1 MSAVESSKTLD
12 IFLNNAYKHE
22 HFQNFIIES
31 FGKNID
37 IKTKQRTPYDKHN
50 SIITSY
56 SQMCENITLDSQSL
70 SIYAFKTTSINA
82 KITLHKEIAEI
93 IKNQPEINAMLAVFY
108 DESKEFRLSLV
119 TQGFDYEKNK
129 TTFSN
134 LRRQSFTLGE
144 NTKTKTAKLQLQ
156 GFLDKEKTLKN
167 LQEAFSTEPISKEF
181 YRDYERLYKDLSQKL
196 CQNQATFNVLDNYEG
211 LNGEKAVNA
220 FVKKLLGRIVF
231 LYFLQKKG
239 WLGVAQNASYGEGD
253 KNFLFSLFSKATQNN
268 EFFYTKYLCPLF
280 FETLNTQRENDYSPH
295 FDCKIPFLNGGLFE
309 EYKDKQG
316 KGIERDFILAQSL
329 ENTDFKAIFD
339 VFENY
344 NFTIEES
351 TPDNQEIG
359 IDPEMLGKVFE
370 NLIDYNKSSGAFYT
384 PREIV
389 HFMCKNVLTRTL
401 QERILHDES
410 HLTQD
415 TESPHA
421 HKDSLYNFI
430 FYKQSD
436 DFIAQNAKQLT
447 QAITS
452 LKILDPAI
460 GSGAFP
466 MGMLSEILEALH
478 TLNPSL
484 QKQDL
489 ARYKREIIEQH
500 IYGID
505 IDADAIEIA
514 KLRFWLSIAVDE
526 DTPSPL
532 PNLDFKFM
540 QGNALI
546 ESINGIEIIPSD
558 LNAPQHQK
566 DLWGKTSNANAS
578 LFDKSQT
585 NKLEALFLQYYEPN
599 AQKAQLKAEILAIM
613 KEAFDER
620 IKQIDENIQSI
631 KANPAIKPK
640 ERAKQQE
647 KILQYESFKHDLDA
661 LLKDYEEHNFHTDK
675 LFLYRFFFAPIF
687 AQGGFDIII
696 GNPPYIR
703 QEKIP
708 NKQSLLNAFQN
719 FQLEKF
725 KGKSYNLANSSADIF
740 TYFYVKSLD
749 LLKNEGFLSFITS
762 NKWCRAG
769 YGKNLRE
776 FILDF
781 KLDSHYDF
789 NGVKIFESAQ
799 VDTAI
804 TTLQY
809 MPNKNYALCFLSFTK
824 EDNDISEVIKNK
836 QWLIPQDSLSTDS
849 FIFTS
854 PEITALKA
862 KIEKIGTP
870 LKEWD
875 ISIYRGILT
884 GYNEAFIIDSAKRDE
899 ILRNCVS
906 ENERQ
911 RTSELIK
918 PILRGRD
925 IKRYSYEWAGLWIIN
940 THNGYTTSDSS
951 LTQSLQELQQNAS
964 VITDKV
970 TPSHFASQPTNLTQ
984 DTRIAKDIESSHCET
999 SAGSRGNPQ
1008 ATSKIK
1014 IPPIDIADYPALK
1027 AHLDT
1032 HWDKIAKRADKGT
1045 TPYNLRNC
1053 AYLEEF
1059 EKEKIVW
1066 NPVSGEYFF
1075 THIKE
1080 TMYFNNSLFMMTIEN
1095 TSLQGVSETN
1105 NEAMKSH
1112 QSHEVPPLEASSGVW
1127 GVKGGIRGA
1136 TSQFKPPCPPLKK
1149 MNDKLLYILG
1159 LMNSTL
1165 YKWLITQMTNL
1176 VETGKYA
1183 YGAKDK
1189 IERLPIPKVDSK
1201 TEAKFI
1207 QIVQEIVE
1215 SKKQGRDTKEL
1226 ESTLDAMVCKL
1237 YNLSDDEI
1245 RLVESMG
1252 G

>member
-1 MSAVESSKTLD
+1 MSAVESILD
-12 IFLNNAYKHE
+12 IFLKNPYKHE
-22 HFQNFIIES
+22 HFKNFIIES

-37 IKTKQRTPYDKHN
+37 IKTEQRTPYDKHN

-70 SIYAFKTTSINA
+70 SIYAFETTSINA

-108 DESKEFRLSLV
+108 DKSKEFRLSLV
-119 TQGFDYEKNK
+119 TQGFNYEKNK

-134 LRRQSFTLGE
+134 FRRQSFTLGE
-144 NTKTKTAKLQLQ
+144 NTKTKTAKFQLQ
-156 GFLDKEKTLKN
+156 EFLDKEKTLKN

-181 YRDYERLYKDLSQKL
+181 YRNYERLYKDLSHKL
-196 CQNQATFNVLDNYEG
+196 CQNQATFNVLNNYES

-268 EFFYTKYLCPLF
+268 ESFYTKYLCPLF
-280 FETLNTQRENDYSPH
+280 FKTLNTERKNDYSPH

-316 KGIERDFILAQSL
+316 KGIETNFILTQSL
-329 ENTDFKAIFD
+329 ENTDFEDIFD

-370 NLIDYNKSSGAFYT
+370 KLIDYNKSSGAFYT

-401 QERILHDES
+401 QERILHNES

-436 DFIAQNAKQLT
+436 DFITQNAT
-447 QAITS
+447 TITHTIKS

-489 ARYKREIIEQH
+489 AKLKREIVEKS

-566 DLWGKTSNANAS
+566 DLWGKTSNDAP

-620 IKQIDENIQSI
+620 IKQIDEDIQSI
-631 KANPAIKPK
+631 KANPALKPK
-640 ERAKQQE
+640 IAKQQQE
-647 KILQYESFKHDLDA
+647 ILQYDSFKNDLDT
-661 LLKDYEEHNFHTDK
+661 LLKDYEEHNFHTEK
-675 LFLYRFFFAPIF
+675 LFLYRFFFAPAF
-687 AQGGFDIII
+687 QNGGFDIVI

-708 NKQSLLNAFQN
+708 HKEALLKEFEN
-719 FQLEKF
+719 FTCKD
-725 KGKSYNLANSSADIF
+725 KSYNLANSSADIF
-740 TYFYVKSLD
+740 TYFYAKSLD
-749 LLKNEGFLSFITS
+749 LLKNKGFLSFITS
-762 NKWCRAG
+762 NKWCRQG

-776 FILDF
+776 LILDF

-789 NGVKIFESAQ
+789 NGVKIFETVK

-804 TTLQY
+804 TTLQC
-809 MPNKNYALCFLSFTK
+809 MPNKNDALCFLKFTK
-824 EDNDISEVIKNK
+824 EDNDISEAIKNK
-836 QWLIPQDSLSTDS
+836 QCLMPQDSLSTDS
-849 FIFTS
+849 FTFTS
-854 PEITALKA
+854 PETAALKA
-862 KIEKIGTP
+862 KIESIGTP
-870 LKEWD
+870 LKDWD
-875 ISIYRGILT
+875 ISINYGIKT
-884 GYNEAFIIDSAKRDE
+884 GYNEAFIIDTKKREE
-899 ILRNCVS
+899 ILNACDDSADSLKPFPLS
-906 ENERQ
+906 EYDPNR
-911 RTSELIK
+911 
-918 PILRGRD
+918 
-925 IKRYSYEWAGLWIIN
+925 A
-940 THNGYTTSDSS
+940 
-951 LTQSLQELQQNAS
+951 
-964 VITDKV
+964 
-970 TPSHFASQPTNLTQ
+970 
-984 DTRIAKDIESSHCET
+984 
-999 SAGSRGNPQ
+999 
-1008 ATSKIK
+1008 
-1014 IPPIDIADYPALK
+1014 ID
-1027 AHLDT
+1027 
-1032 HWDKIAKRADKGT
+1032 
-1045 TPYNLRNC
+1045 
-1053 AYLEEF
+1053 
-1059 EKEKIVW
+1059 
-1066 NPVSGEYFF
+1066 
-1075 THIKE
+1075 
-1080 TMYFNNSLFMMTIEN
+1080 
-1095 TSLQGVSETN
+1095 
-1105 NEAMKSH
+1105 
-1112 QSHEVPPLEASSGVW
+1112 
-1127 GVKGGIRGA
+1127 
-1136 TSQFKPPCPPLKK
+1136 
-1149 MNDKLLYILG
+1149 
-1159 LMNSTL
+1159 
-1165 YKWLITQMTNL
+1165 
-1176 VETGKYA
+1176 
-1183 YGAKDK
+1183 
-1189 IERLPIPKVDSK
+1189 
-1201 TEAKFI
+1201 
-1207 QIVQEIVE
+1207 
-1215 SKKQGRDTKEL
+1215 
-1226 ESTLDAMVCKL
+1226 
-1237 YNLSDDEI
+1237 
-1245 RLVESMG
+1245 
-1252 G
+1252 

>member
-1 MSAVESSKTLD
+1 MSVVESSKTLD

-31 FGKNID
+31 FGKDIN
-37 IKTKQRTPYDKHN
+37 IKTEQRTPYDKHN

-239 WLGVAQNASYGEGD
+239 WLGVAQNASYGEGN
-253 KNFLFSLFSKATQNN
+253 KNFLFSLFIKATQNN

-280 FETLNTQRENDYSPH
+280 FETLNSKRKDPQFGEDYSPH

-316 KGIERDFILAQSL
+316 KGIETNFILAQSL

-401 QERILHDES
+401 QERILHDDNSLEAQNK
-410 HLTQD
+410 TQSQLR
-415 TESPHA
+415 EA

-484 QKQDL
+484 SRQDIAKL
-489 ARYKREIIEQH
+489 KREIIEQQ

-585 NKLEALFLQYYEPN
+585 HKLEALFLQYYEPN

-647 KILQYESFKHDLDA
+647 KILQYESFKHDLDT

-687 AQGGFDIII
+687 AQGGFDIVI

-925 IKRYSYEWAGLWIIN
+925 IKRYSYEWAGLWIIFISWHFPN
-940 THNGYTTSDSS
+940 TQNPKSMEENEADLAEQYPS
-951 LTQSLQELQQNAS
+951 LYNHLLYHKEKLSKRNKDETGIRYEWYCLQRYGANYYQ
-964 VITDKV
+964 
-970 TPSHFASQPTNLTQ
+970 
-984 DTRIAKDIESSHCET
+984 
-999 SAGSRGNPQ
+999 
-1008 ATSKIK
+1008 
-1014 IPPIDIADYPALK
+1014 
-1027 AHLDT
+1027 
-1032 HWDKIAKRADKGT
+1032 
-1045 TPYNLRNC
+1045 
-1053 AYLEEF
+1053 EF

-1080 TMYFNNSLFMMTIEN
+1080 TMYFNNSLFMMTIGN

-1189 IERLPIPKVDSK
+1189 IEQLPIPQITESNKPLCDEIIKCVDKILEIKAKDSALDTSK
-1201 TEAKFI
+1201 L
-1207 QIVQEIVE
+1207 E
-1215 SKKQGRDTKEL
+1215 SK
-1226 ESTLDAMVCKL
+1226 LDSLVYKL
-1237 YNLSDDEI
+1237 YNLTNDEI
-1245 RLVESMG
+1245 RLIL
-1252 G
+1252 

>member
-1 MSAVESSKTLD
+1 MSVVESSKTLD

-31 FGKNID
+31 FGENID
-37 IKTKQRTPYDKHN
+37 IKTEQRTPYDKHN

-93 IKNQPEINAMLAVFY
+93 IKNQPETNAMLAVFY

-196 CQNQATFNVLDNYEG
+196 CQNQATFNALDNYEG

-239 WLGVAQNASYGEGD
+239 WLGVAHNDSYGTGD
-253 KNFLFSLFSKATQNN
+253 KNFLFSLFIKATQNN
-268 EFFYTKYLCPLF
+268 ESFYTKYLCPLF
-280 FETLNTQRENDYSPH
+280 FETLNSKRKDPQFGEDYSPH

-316 KGIERDFILAQSL
+316 KGIERDFVLTQSL

-489 ARYKREIIEQH
+489 ARYKREIIEQQ

-566 DLWGKTSNANAS
+566 NLLGRDENAS

-640 ERAKQQE
+640 ERVKQQE
-647 KILQYESFKHDLDA
+647 KILQYESFKHDLDT
-661 LLKDYEEHNFHTDK
+661 LFKDYKEHNFHTDK

-687 AQGGFDIII
+687 AQGGFDIVI
-696 GNPPYIR
+696 GNPPYIK
-703 QEKIP
+703 EAD
-708 NKQSLLNAFQN
+708 NKKLFDGTRHLRTYQGKMDIWYHFVGLGFDIVKNKGIVTFIATNNWTTNTGAKNLRNVILRESQILNLIDFGSYMCFDSASIQTMIMEFQ
-719 FQLEKF
+719 KVDSIH
-725 KGKSYNLANSSADIF
+725 KSYQINYAKIDSKNPTDKHRDTILAREEFEDNILLKPSITPSQMLDKPLTFTDSKQEEVLNKILKNGTFYLRDDEAQIGIGLTDKVKKKMGLTNYEVGTGIFQISTKELKSLHLTKSELKLIKPLYTSNELFRFYGNPNNDEWVIYTDSSFKNPNSMDKYPNLKKHLDNFRDVITSDNKPYGLHRAKQEYFFNKTPSIVSLRKCPDKPIF
-740 TYFYVKSLD
+740 TYVDFDCYVTSTFFIIQTSRID
-749 LLKNEGFLSFITS
+749 LKF
-762 NKWCRAG
+762 
-769 YGKNLRE
+769 
-776 FILDF
+776 
-781 KLDSHYDF
+781 
-789 NGVKIFESAQ
+789 
-799 VDTAI
+799 
-804 TTLQY
+804 
-809 MPNKNYALCFLSFTK
+809 
-824 EDNDISEVIKNK
+824 
-836 QWLIPQDSLSTDS
+836 
-849 FIFTS
+849 
-854 PEITALKA
+854 
-862 KIEKIGTP
+862 
-870 LKEWD
+870 
-875 ISIYRGILT
+875 LT
-884 GYNEAFIIDSAKRDE
+884 GLLNSKLIEFWLKHKGKMQGNNYQID
-899 ILRNCVS
+899 
-906 ENERQ
+906 
-911 RTSELIK
+911 
-918 PILRGRD
+918 
-925 IKRYSYEWAGLWIIN
+925 
-940 THNGYTTSDSS
+940 
-951 LTQSLQELQQNAS
+951 
-964 VITDKV
+964 
-970 TPSHFASQPTNLTQ
+970 
-984 DTRIAKDIESSHCET
+984 
-999 SAGSRGNPQ
+999 
-1008 ATSKIK
+1008 
-1014 IPPIDIADYPALK
+1014 
-1027 AHLDT
+1027 
-1032 HWDKIAKRADKGT
+1032 
-1045 TPYNLRNC
+1045 
-1053 AYLEEF
+1053 
-1059 EKEKIVW
+1059 KE
-1066 NPVSGEYFF
+1066 P
-1075 THIKE
+1075 
-1080 TMYFNNSLFMMTIEN
+1080 
-1095 TSLQGVSETN
+1095 
-1105 NEAMKSH
+1105 
-1112 QSHEVPPLEASSGVW
+1112 
-1127 GVKGGIRGA
+1127 
-1136 TSQFKPPCPPLKK
+1136 
-1149 MNDKLLYILG
+1149 
-1159 LMNSTL
+1159 LMN
-1165 YKWLITQMTNL
+1165 I
-1176 VETGKYA
+1176 
-1183 YGAKDK
+1183 
-1189 IERLPIPKVDSK
+1189 PIPKITKYNKPLCDKIITLVEEILTIKAKDSHCNTSHLESHIDK
-1201 TEAKFI
+1201 LVYKLYDLNNKEI
-1207 QIVQEIVE
+1207 QIIE
-1215 SKKQGRDTKEL
+1215 
-1226 ESTLDAMVCKL
+1226 
-1237 YNLSDDEI
+1237 
-1245 RLVESMG
+1245 G
-1252 G
+1252 GARCDS

>member
-1 MSAVESSKTLD
+1 MSALD
-12 IFLNNAYKHE
+12 TFLTQPYDYE
-22 HFQNFIIES
+22 HFKDFIIES
-31 FGKNID
+31 FGSKAQN
-37 IKTKQRTPYDKHN
+37 IKTEQPHLYKAGNIIKSYAKLCEPILLESDELGIFAFETQ
-50 SIITSY
+50 SI
-56 SQMCENITLDSQSL
+56 D
-70 SIYAFKTTSINA
+70 A
-82 KITLHKEIAEI
+82 KVTLHKELSSI
-93 IKNQPEINAMLAVFY
+93 IKNNALDMSAILAVFY
-108 DESKEFRLSLV
+108 DKNDKENFRLSLV
-119 TQGFDYEKNK
+119 TQGYDYNLNK
-129 TTFSN
+129 PAFSN
-134 LRRQSFTLGE
+134 PRRFSFTLGE
-144 NTKTKTAKLQLQ
+144 NAKIKTAKEQLQ
-156 GFLDKEKTLKN
+156 KFINTKDKSLNT
-167 LQEAFSTEPISKEF
+167 LQEAFSVEPVTKEF
-181 YRDYERLYKDLSQKL
+181 YAKYKGLYENLSQKL
-196 CQNQATFNVLDNYEG
+196 SANHVVLNVLNGYEG
-211 LNGEKAVNA
+211 LSETKAINA
-220 FVKKLLGRIVF
+220 FVKKLLRRIVF

-253 KNFLFSLFSKATQNN
+253 KSFLFSLFSKATQNN
-268 EFFYTKYLCPLF
+268 ESFYTKYLCPLF
-280 FETLNTQRENDYSPH
+280 FETLNSKRKNDYSPH

-316 KGIERDFILAQSL
+316 KGIETNFILAQSL

-436 DFIAQNAKQLT
+436 DFIVQNAKQLT

-489 ARYKREIIEQH
+489 ARYKREIIEQQ

-566 DLWGKTSNANAS
+566 NLLGKDENAS

-585 NKLEALFLQYYEPN
+585 HKLEALFLQYYEPN

-647 KILQYESFKHDLDA
+647 KILQYESFKHDLDT

-687 AQGGFDIII
+687 AQGGFDIVI

-925 IKRYSYEWAGLWIIN
+925 IKRYSYEWAGLWIIFISWHFPN
-940 THNGYTTSDSS
+940 TQNPKSIEENEADLAEQYPS
-951 LTQSLQELQQNAS
+951 LYNHLLYHKEKLSKRNKDETGIRYEWYCLQRYGANYYQ
-964 VITDKV
+964 
-970 TPSHFASQPTNLTQ
+970 
-984 DTRIAKDIESSHCET
+984 
-999 SAGSRGNPQ
+999 
-1008 ATSKIK
+1008 
-1014 IPPIDIADYPALK
+1014 
-1027 AHLDT
+1027 
-1032 HWDKIAKRADKGT
+1032 
-1045 TPYNLRNC
+1045 
-1053 AYLEEF
+1053 EF

-1080 TMYFNNSLFMMTIEN
+1080 TMYFNNSLFMMTIGN

-1189 IERLPIPKVDSK
+1189 IEQLPIPQITESNKPLCDEIIKCVDKILEIKAKDSALDTSK
-1201 TEAKFI
+1201 L
-1207 QIVQEIVE
+1207 E
-1215 SKKQGRDTKEL
+1215 SK
-1226 ESTLDAMVCKL
+1226 LDSLVYKL
-1237 YNLSDDEI
+1237 YNLTNDEI
-1245 RLVESMG
+1245 RLIL
-1252 G
+1252 

>member
-1 MSAVESSKTLD
+1 MSVVESSKTLD

-31 FGKNID
+31 FGKDIN
-37 IKTKQRTPYDKHN
+37 IKTEQRTPYDKHN

-134 LRRQSFTLGE
+134 LRQQSFTLGE

-239 WLGVAQNASYGEGD
+239 WLGVAQNASYGTGD
-253 KNFLFSLFSKATQNN
+253 KNFLFSIFSKATQNN
-268 EFFYTKYLCPLF
+268 ESFYTKYLCPLF
-280 FETLNTQRENDYSPH
+280 FETLNTERKNDYSPH

-316 KGIERDFILAQSL
+316 KGIETNFILAQSL

-489 ARYKREIIEQH
+489 ARYKREIIEQQ

-566 DLWGKTSNANAS
+566 NLLGRDENAS

-647 KILQYESFKHDLDA
+647 KILQYESFKHDLDT
-661 LLKDYEEHNFHTDK
+661 LFKDYKEHNFHTEK

-687 AQGGFDIII
+687 AQGGFDIVI

-740 TYFYVKSLD
+740 TYFYAKSLD

-776 FILDF
+776 FILNF

-804 TTLQY
+804 TTLQC
-809 MPNKNYALCFLSFTK
+809 MPNKDSALCFLSFTK

-836 QWLIPQDSLSTDS
+836 QWLIPQDSLNTDS

-854 PEITALKA
+854 PEIAALKA

-870 LKEWD
+870 LKDWD

-940 THNGYTTSDSS
+940 THNGYTIDDLSLGGFCESLDLPHCEAQKSASHSS
-951 LTQSLQELQQNAS
+951 N
-964 VITDKV
+964 
-970 TPSHFASQPTNLTQ
+970 PTQ
-984 DTRIAKDIESSHCET
+984 DTRIANASAKDSKIQTKES
-999 SAGSRGNPQ
+999 Q
-1008 ATSKIK
+1008 KIK
-1014 IPPIDIADYPALK
+1014 IPPIDIDEYPTLK
-1027 AHLDT
+1027 AYF
-1032 HWDKIAKRADKGT
+1032 DKVASEGKQGKGKGFYNRDDKGI

-1053 AYLEEF
+1053 AYLPEF
-1059 EKEKIVW
+1059 AKPKIVYSEIVREPQFYLD
-1066 NPVSGEYFF
+1066 NGEFKFGYFYA
-1075 THIKE
+1075 E
-1080 TMYFNNSLFMMTIEN
+1080 
-1095 TSLQGVSETN
+1095 
-1105 NEAMKSH
+1105 
-1112 QSHEVPPLEASSGVW
+1112 
-1127 GVKGGIRGA
+1127 A
-1136 TSQFKPPCPPLKK
+1136 TSFILSGNKNFKSSLEY
-1149 MNDKLLYILG
+1149 LLG
-1159 LMNSTL
+1159 LLHSKLCTFAFKEFYAGGGL
-1165 YKWLITQMTNL
+1165 GESGYRYKKAFLEN
-1176 VETGKYA
+1176 
-1183 YGAKDK
+1183 
-1189 IERLPIPKVDSK
+1189 LPIPKITQSQEAEFSK
-1201 TEAKFI
+1201 IVNAII
-1207 QIVQEIVE
+1207 QCKKSLENFNNEVYPHYNTIKTHEVQT
-1215 SKKQGRDTKEL
+1215 SK
-1226 ESTLDAMVCKL
+1226 A
-1237 YNLSDDEI
+1237 LSGWGIDKGE
-1245 RLVESMG
+1245 G
-1252 G
+1252 

>member
-1 MSAVESSKTLD
+1 MSVVESSKTLD

-31 FGKNID
+31 FGKDIN
-37 IKTKQRTPYDKHN
+37 IKTEQRTPYDKHN

-268 EFFYTKYLCPLF
+268 ESFYTKYLCPLF

-316 KGIERDFILAQSL
+316 KGIETNFILAQSL

-401 QERILHDES
+401 QERILHDDNSLEAQNK
-410 HLTQD
+410 TQSQLR
-415 TESPHA
+415 EA

-484 QKQDL
+484 SRQDIAKL
-489 ARYKREIIEQH
+489 KREIIEQQ

-585 NKLEALFLQYYEPN
+585 HKLEALFLQYYEPN

-647 KILQYESFKHDLDA
+647 KILQYESFKHDLDT

-687 AQGGFDIII
+687 AQGGFDIVI

-925 IKRYSYEWAGLWIIN
+925 IKRYSYEWAGLWIIFISWHFPN
-940 THNGYTTSDSS
+940 TQNPKSMEENEADLAEQYPS
-951 LTQSLQELQQNAS
+951 LYNHLLYHKEKLSKRNKDETGIRYEWYCLQRYGANYYQ
-964 VITDKV
+964 
-970 TPSHFASQPTNLTQ
+970 
-984 DTRIAKDIESSHCET
+984 
-999 SAGSRGNPQ
+999 
-1008 ATSKIK
+1008 
-1014 IPPIDIADYPALK
+1014 
-1027 AHLDT
+1027 
-1032 HWDKIAKRADKGT
+1032 
-1045 TPYNLRNC
+1045 
-1053 AYLEEF
+1053 EF

-1080 TMYFNNSLFMMTIEN
+1080 TMYFNNSLFMMTIGN

-1189 IERLPIPKVDSK
+1189 IEQLPIPQITESNKPLCDEIIKCVDKILEIKAKDSALDTSK
-1201 TEAKFI
+1201 L
-1207 QIVQEIVE
+1207 E
-1215 SKKQGRDTKEL
+1215 SK
-1226 ESTLDAMVCKL
+1226 LDSLVYKL
-1237 YNLSDDEI
+1237 YNLTNDEI
-1245 RLVESMG
+1245 RLIL
-1252 G
+1252 

>member
-1 MSAVESSKTLD
+1 MSVVESSKTLD

-31 FGKNID
+31 FGKDID
-37 IKTKQRTPYDKHN
+37 IKTEQRTPYDKHN
-50 SIITSY
+50 SIITAY

-93 IKNQPEINAMLAVFY
+93 IKNQPEINVMLAVFY

-196 CQNQATFNVLDNYEG
+196 CQNQATFNALDNYEG

-268 EFFYTKYLCPLF
+268 ESFYTKYLCPLF
-280 FETLNTQRENDYSPH
+280 FETLNSKRKDPQFGEDYSPH

-489 ARYKREIIEQH
+489 ARYKREIIEQQ

-566 DLWGKTSNANAS
+566 NLLGRDENAS

-640 ERAKQQE
+640 ERVKQQE
-647 KILQYESFKHDLDA
+647 KILQYESFKHDLDT

-675 LFLYRFFFAPIF
+675 LFLYHFFFAPVF
-687 AQGGFDIII
+687 QNGGFDIVI
-696 GNPPYIR
+696 GNPPYIK
-703 QEKIP
+703 EAD
-708 NKQSLLNAFQN
+708 NKKLFDGTRHLRTYQGKMDIWYHFVGLGFDIVKN
-719 FQLEKF
+719 
-725 KGKSYNLANSSADIF
+725 KGIV
-740 TYFYVKSLD
+740 T
-749 LLKNEGFLSFITS
+749 FIAT
-762 NKWCRAG
+762 NNWTTNTGA
-769 YGKNLRE
+769 KNLRNVILRESQILNLIDFGSYMCFDSASIQTMIME
-776 FILDF
+776 FQKVDSIPKSYQINYAKIDSKNPTDKHRDTILAREEFEDNILLKPSITPSQMLDKPLTFVDSKQEEVLNKILENGTFYLQYDEVWQGLVHPQPYLDKKMINLLEKESKFNYKVGNGVFNLNKEEIELLSLNTAEKRILKPYYETNNLLKYYGIKETNIYVIYTDSKFNKVNSMDKYPNLKKHLDNLQSVITSCNKPYGLHRSRKQAIFEGEKILSRVKCVDF
-781 KLDSHYDF
+781 PVFTYVNFPCYVGLNFNIIKTERINLKYLVGILNSKPIAFWLKHKGKMQGNNYQINQEPLMNIPIPKITKYNKPLCDKIITLVEEILAIKAKDSHY
-789 NGVKIFESAQ
+789 
-799 VDTAI
+799 
-804 TTLQY
+804 
-809 MPNKNYALCFLSFTK
+809 
-824 EDNDISEVIKNK
+824 
-836 QWLIPQDSLSTDS
+836 
-849 FIFTS
+849 
-854 PEITALKA
+854 
-862 KIEKIGTP
+862 
-870 LKEWD
+870 
-875 ISIYRGILT
+875 
-884 GYNEAFIIDSAKRDE
+884 
-899 ILRNCVS
+899 
-906 ENERQ
+906 
-911 RTSELIK
+911 
-918 PILRGRD
+918 
-925 IKRYSYEWAGLWIIN
+925 
-940 THNGYTTSDSS
+940 
-951 LTQSLQELQQNAS
+951 
-964 VITDKV
+964 
-970 TPSHFASQPTNLTQ
+970 
-984 DTRIAKDIESSHCET
+984 
-999 SAGSRGNPQ
+999 
-1008 ATSKIK
+1008 
-1014 IPPIDIADYPALK
+1014 
-1027 AHLDT
+1027 
-1032 HWDKIAKRADKGT
+1032 
-1045 TPYNLRNC
+1045 
-1053 AYLEEF
+1053 
-1059 EKEKIVW
+1059 
-1066 NPVSGEYFF
+1066 
-1075 THIKE
+1075 
-1080 TMYFNNSLFMMTIEN
+1080 N
-1095 TSLQGVSETN
+1095 TSHLE
-1105 NEAMKSH
+1105 SH
-1112 QSHEVPPLEASSGVW
+1112 
-1127 GVKGGIRGA
+1127 I
-1136 TSQFKPPCPPLKK
+1136 
-1149 MNDKLLYILG
+1149 DKLVY
-1159 LMNSTL
+1159 
-1165 YKWLITQMTNL
+1165 
-1176 VETGKYA
+1176 E
-1183 YGAKDK
+1183 
-1189 IERLPIPKVDSK
+1189 
-1201 TEAKFI
+1201 
-1207 QIVQEIVE
+1207 
-1215 SKKQGRDTKEL
+1215 
-1226 ESTLDAMVCKL
+1226 L
-1237 YNLSDDEI
+1237 YNLSEA
-1245 RLVESMG
+1245 LVEKIEMI
-1252 G
+1252 

>member
-1 MSAVESSKTLD
+1 MSVVESSKTLD

-31 FGKNID
+31 FGKDIN
-37 IKTKQRTPYDKHN
+37 IKTEQRTPYDKHN

-196 CQNQATFNVLDNYEG
+196 CQTQATFNVLDNYEG

-253 KNFLFSLFSKATQNN
+253 KNFLFSLFIKATQNN

-280 FETLNTQRENDYSPH
+280 FETLNSKRKDPQFGEDYSPH

-316 KGIERDFILAQSL
+316 KGIETNFILAQSL

-401 QERILHDES
+401 QERILHDDNSLEAQNK
-410 HLTQD
+410 TQSQLR
-415 TESPHA
+415 EA

-484 QKQDL
+484 SRQDIAKL
-489 ARYKREIIEQH
+489 KREIIEQQ

-585 NKLEALFLQYYEPN
+585 HKLEALFLQYYEPN

-647 KILQYESFKHDLDA
+647 KILQYESFKHDLDT

-687 AQGGFDIII
+687 AQGGFDIVI

-925 IKRYSYEWAGLWIIN
+925 IKRYSYEWAGLWIIFISWHFPN
-940 THNGYTTSDSS
+940 TQNPKSMEENEADLAEQYPS
-951 LTQSLQELQQNAS
+951 LYNHLLYHKEKLSKRNKDETGIRYEWYCLQRYGANYYQ
-964 VITDKV
+964 
-970 TPSHFASQPTNLTQ
+970 
-984 DTRIAKDIESSHCET
+984 
-999 SAGSRGNPQ
+999 
-1008 ATSKIK
+1008 
-1014 IPPIDIADYPALK
+1014 
-1027 AHLDT
+1027 
-1032 HWDKIAKRADKGT
+1032 
-1045 TPYNLRNC
+1045 
-1053 AYLEEF
+1053 EF

-1080 TMYFNNSLFMMTIEN
+1080 TMYFNNSLFMMTIGN

-1189 IERLPIPKVDSK
+1189 IEQLPIPQITESNKPLCDEIIKCVDKILEIKAKDSALDTSK
-1201 TEAKFI
+1201 L
-1207 QIVQEIVE
+1207 E
-1215 SKKQGRDTKEL
+1215 SK
-1226 ESTLDAMVCKL
+1226 LDSLVYKL
-1237 YNLSDDEI
+1237 YNLTNDEI
-1245 RLVESMG
+1245 RLIL
-1252 G
+1252 

>member
-50 SIITSY
+50 SIITAY

-129 TTFSN
+129 MTFSN

-196 CQNQATFNVLDNYEG
+196 CQNQATFNALDNYEG

-268 EFFYTKYLCPLF
+268 ESFYTKYLCPLF

-316 KGIERDFILAQSL
+316 KGIERDFVLTQSL
-329 ENTDFKAIFD
+329 ENTDFEAIFD

-489 ARYKREIIEQH
+489 ARYKREIIEQQ
-500 IYGID
+500 IYGTD

-566 DLWGKTSNANAS
+566 NLLGRDENAS

-585 NKLEALFLQYYEPN
+585 HKLEALFLQYYEPN

-640 ERAKQQE
+640 ERVKQQE

-696 GNPPYIR
+696 GNPPYIDYR
-703 QEKIP
+703 SIDENTKISLQKNSFVYTNSKRGSIFVYFIEKAAKLIHKQGYCIFINPINYICQDSGAGIREFIDNNLCLISMIDVSSFKVFNSASTYTCINCFTHKSQELKEI
-708 NKQSLLNAFQN
+708 NFGRANCEEELNNIA
-719 FQLEKF
+719 LEKF
-725 KGKSYNLANSSADIF
+725 PQSKIENLSILLDSITTKIFKANYPQLSSFCDIF
-740 TYFYVKSLD
+740 CALSIAGFRNDVKNKKTKDNVPFLESSDIQKYDYKPGKFLHNAVSYYSTEKIKIFEDSEIIFMARMTNFIRCCIAPKAYF
-749 LLKNEGFLSFITS
+749 G
-762 NKWCRAG
+762 
-769 YGKNLRE
+769 GKVN
-776 FILDF
+776 ILHNF
-781 KLDSHYDF
+781 KLDRKF
-789 NGVKIFESAQ
+789 ILGVLNSKLI
-799 VDTAI
+799 
-804 TTLQY
+804 
-809 MPNKNYALCFLSFTK
+809 NYFY
-824 EDNDISEVIKNK
+824 
-836 QWLIPQDSLSTDS
+836 
-849 FIFTS
+849 
-854 PEITALKA
+854 A
-862 KIEKIGTP
+862 KK
-870 LKEWD
+870 
-875 ISIYRGILT
+875 Y
-884 GYNEAFIIDSAKRDE
+884 
-899 ILRNCVS
+899 
-906 ENERQ
+906 
-911 RTSELIK
+911 
-918 PILRGRD
+918 
-925 IKRYSYEWAGLWIIN
+925 
-940 THNGYTTSDSS
+940 
-951 LTQSLQELQQNAS
+951 
-964 VITDKV
+964 
-970 TPSHFASQPTNLTQ
+970 FASHMQGGAFGF
-984 DTRIAKDIESSHCET
+984 DTLSV
-999 SAGSRGNPQ
+999 GS
-1008 ATSKIK
+1008 
-1014 IPPIDIADYPALK
+1014 
-1027 AHLDT
+1027 
-1032 HWDKIAKRADKGT
+1032 
-1045 TPYNLRNC
+1045 
-1053 AYLEEF
+1053 
-1059 EKEKIVW
+1059 
-1066 NPVSGEYFF
+1066 
-1075 THIKE
+1075 
-1080 TMYFNNSLFMMTIEN
+1080 
-1095 TSLQGVSETN
+1095 
-1105 NEAMKSH
+1105 
-1112 QSHEVPPLEASSGVW
+1112 
-1127 GVKGGIRGA
+1127 
-1136 TSQFKPPCPPLKK
+1136 
-1149 MNDKLLYILG
+1149 
-1159 LMNSTL
+1159 
-1165 YKWLITQMTNL
+1165 
-1176 VETGKYA
+1176 
-1183 YGAKDK
+1183 
-1189 IERLPIPKVDSK
+1189 LPIPKITK
-1201 TEAKFI
+1201 AN
-1207 QIVQEIVE
+1207 QRIVNEIVALVDKILE
-1215 SKKQGRDTKEL
+1215 SKAKDSTASTKKL
-1226 ESTLDAMVCKL
+1226 ESQIDFLVYKL
-1237 YNLSDDEI
+1237 YSLTDEEI
-1245 RLVESMG
+1245 KIIEST
-1252 G
+1252 

>member
-1 MSAVESSKTLD
+1 MSVVESSKTLD

-31 FGKNID
+31 FGKDIN
-37 IKTKQRTPYDKHN
+37 IKTEQRTPYDKHN

-196 CQNQATFNVLDNYEG
+196 CQNQATLKILDNYEG

-239 WLGVAQNASYGEGD
+239 WLGVAQNASYGTGD
-253 KNFLFSLFSKATQNN
+253 KNFLFSLFIKATQNN

-280 FETLNTQRENDYSPH
+280 FETLNTERKNDYSPH

-309 EYKDKQG
+309 EYRDKQG
-316 KGIERDFILAQSL
+316 KGIERDFVLTQSL

-489 ARYKREIIEQH
+489 ARYKREIIEQQ

-599 AQKAQLKAEILAIM
+599 AQKAQLKAEILSIM

-631 KANPAIKPK
+631 KANPKSKPK
-640 ERAKQQE
+640 ERTKQQE
-647 KILQYESFKHDLDA
+647 EILQYESFKHDLDA

-675 LFLYRFFFAPIF
+675 LFLYRFFFAPVF
-687 AQGGFDIII
+687 ANGGFDIVI
-696 GNPPYIR
+696 GNPPYIKEADNKKLFDGTR
-703 QEKIP
+703 HLRTYQGKMDIWYHFVGLGFDIVKNKGIVTFIATNNWTTNTGAKSLRNVILTESQILNLIDFGSYMCFNAASIQTMVMEFQKRDSIPESYQINYAKIESKKPTDSHREAILKRESFEDNIYLEPSITPSQMLNKSLTFTDSKQEEVLNKILENGTFYLQDDEAQIGIGLTDKVKKKMGLTNYEVGAGIFQISTKELKSLHLTKSELKLIKPLYTSNELFRFYGNP
-708 NKQSLLNAFQN
+708 NND
-719 FQLEKF
+719 EWVI
-725 KGKSYNLANSSADIF
+725 YTNSSFKNPNSMDKYPNLKKHLDNFRDVITSDNKPYGLHRAKQEYFFNKTPSIVSLRKCPDKPIF
-740 TYFYVKSLD
+740 TYVDFDCYVTSTFFIIQTSRID
-749 LLKNEGFLSFITS
+749 LKFLTGLLNSKLIEFWLKH
-762 NKWCRAG
+762 K
-769 YGKNLRE
+769 GKMQGNNYQIDKEPLMNIPIPKINAKNQTIVNQIIALVDE
-776 FILDF
+776 ILDIKNKDSNANILHLESEIDRLVYTLY
-781 KLDSHYDF
+781 KLDS
-789 NGVKIFESAQ
+789 
-799 VDTAI
+799 
-804 TTLQY
+804 
-809 MPNKNYALCFLSFTK
+809 K
-824 EDNDISEVIKNK
+824 E
-836 QWLIPQDSLSTDS
+836 
-849 FIFTS
+849 
-854 PEITALKA
+854 
-862 KIEKIGTP
+862 IG
-870 LKEWD
+870 
-875 ISIYRGILT
+875 
-884 GYNEAFIIDSAKRDE
+884 
-899 ILRNCVS
+899 
-906 ENERQ
+906 
-911 RTSELIK
+911 
-918 PILRGRD
+918 
-925 IKRYSYEWAGLWIIN
+925 
-940 THNGYTTSDSS
+940 
-951 LTQSLQELQQNAS
+951 
-964 VITDKV
+964 
-970 TPSHFASQPTNLTQ
+970 
-984 DTRIAKDIESSHCET
+984 
-999 SAGSRGNPQ
+999 
-1008 ATSKIK
+1008 
-1014 IPPIDIADYPALK
+1014 
-1027 AHLDT
+1027 
-1032 HWDKIAKRADKGT
+1032 
-1045 TPYNLRNC
+1045 
-1053 AYLEEF
+1053 
-1059 EKEKIVW
+1059 
-1066 NPVSGEYFF
+1066 
-1075 THIKE
+1075 
-1080 TMYFNNSLFMMTIEN
+1080 
-1095 TSLQGVSETN
+1095 
-1105 NEAMKSH
+1105 
-1112 QSHEVPPLEASSGVW
+1112 
-1127 GVKGGIRGA
+1127 
-1136 TSQFKPPCPPLKK
+1136 
-1149 MNDKLLYILG
+1149 
-1159 LMNSTL
+1159 
-1165 YKWLITQMTNL
+1165 
-1176 VETGKYA
+1176 
-1183 YGAKDK
+1183 
-1189 IERLPIPKVDSK
+1189 
-1201 TEAKFI
+1201 
-1207 QIVQEIVE
+1207 IVQ
-1215 SKKQGRDTKEL
+1215 K
-1226 ESTLDAMVCKL
+1226 C
-1237 YNLSDDEI
+1237 
-1245 RLVESMG
+1245 
-1252 G
+1252 

>member
-50 SIITSY
+50 SIITAY

-129 TTFSN
+129 MTFSN

-196 CQNQATFNVLDNYEG
+196 CQNQATFNALDNYEG

-268 EFFYTKYLCPLF
+268 ESFYTKYLCPLF

-316 KGIERDFILAQSL
+316 KGIERDFVLTQSL
-329 ENTDFKAIFD
+329 ENTDFEAIFD

-401 QERILHDES
+401 QERILHDDS

-489 ARYKREIIEQH
+489 ARYKREIIEQQ
-500 IYGID
+500 IYGTD

-566 DLWGKTSNANAS
+566 NLLGRDENAS

-585 NKLEALFLQYYEPN
+585 HKLEALFLQYYEPN

-640 ERAKQQE
+640 ERVKQQE

-696 GNPPYIR
+696 GNPPYIDYR
-703 QEKIP
+703 SIDENTKISLQKNSFVYTNSKRGSIFVYFIEKAAKLIHKQGYCIFINPINYICQDSGAGIREFIDNNLCLISMIDVSSFKVFNSASTYTCINCFTHKSQELKEI
-708 NKQSLLNAFQN
+708 NFGRANCEEELNNIA
-719 FQLEKF
+719 LEKF
-725 KGKSYNLANSSADIF
+725 PQSKIENLSILLDSITTKIFKANYPQLSSFCDIF
-740 TYFYVKSLD
+740 CALSIAGFRNDVKNKKTKDNVPFLESSDIQKYDYKQGKFLHNAVSYYSTEKIKIFEDSEIIFMARMTNFIRCCIAPKAYF
-749 LLKNEGFLSFITS
+749 G
-762 NKWCRAG
+762 
-769 YGKNLRE
+769 GKVN
-776 FILDF
+776 ILHNF
-781 KLDSHYDF
+781 KLDRKF
-789 NGVKIFESAQ
+789 ILGVLNSKLI
-799 VDTAI
+799 
-804 TTLQY
+804 
-809 MPNKNYALCFLSFTK
+809 NYFY
-824 EDNDISEVIKNK
+824 
-836 QWLIPQDSLSTDS
+836 
-849 FIFTS
+849 
-854 PEITALKA
+854 A
-862 KIEKIGTP
+862 KK
-870 LKEWD
+870 
-875 ISIYRGILT
+875 Y
-884 GYNEAFIIDSAKRDE
+884 
-899 ILRNCVS
+899 
-906 ENERQ
+906 
-911 RTSELIK
+911 
-918 PILRGRD
+918 
-925 IKRYSYEWAGLWIIN
+925 
-940 THNGYTTSDSS
+940 
-951 LTQSLQELQQNAS
+951 
-964 VITDKV
+964 
-970 TPSHFASQPTNLTQ
+970 FASHMQGGAFGF
-984 DTRIAKDIESSHCET
+984 DTLSV
-999 SAGSRGNPQ
+999 GS
-1008 ATSKIK
+1008 
-1014 IPPIDIADYPALK
+1014 
-1027 AHLDT
+1027 
-1032 HWDKIAKRADKGT
+1032 
-1045 TPYNLRNC
+1045 
-1053 AYLEEF
+1053 
-1059 EKEKIVW
+1059 
-1066 NPVSGEYFF
+1066 
-1075 THIKE
+1075 
-1080 TMYFNNSLFMMTIEN
+1080 
-1095 TSLQGVSETN
+1095 
-1105 NEAMKSH
+1105 
-1112 QSHEVPPLEASSGVW
+1112 
-1127 GVKGGIRGA
+1127 
-1136 TSQFKPPCPPLKK
+1136 
-1149 MNDKLLYILG
+1149 
-1159 LMNSTL
+1159 
-1165 YKWLITQMTNL
+1165 
-1176 VETGKYA
+1176 
-1183 YGAKDK
+1183 
-1189 IERLPIPKVDSK
+1189 LPIPKITK
-1201 TEAKFI
+1201 AN
-1207 QIVQEIVE
+1207 QRIVNEIVALVDKILE
-1215 SKKQGRDTKEL
+1215 SKAKDSTASTKKL
-1226 ESTLDAMVCKL
+1226 ESQIDFLVYKL
-1237 YNLSDDEI
+1237 YSLTDEEI
-1245 RLVESMG
+1245 KIIEST
-1252 G
+1252 

>member
-1 MSAVESSKTLD
+1 
-12 IFLNNAYKHE
+12 
-22 HFQNFIIES
+22 
-31 FGKNID
+31 
-37 IKTKQRTPYDKHN
+37 
-50 SIITSY
+50 
-56 SQMCENITLDSQSL
+56 MCENITLDSQIL
-70 SIYAFKTTSINA
+70 SIYAFETTSINA

-181 YRDYERLYKDLSQKL
+181 YGKYERLYKDLSQKL

-239 WLGVAQNASYGEGD
+239 WLGVAHNDSYGTGD
-253 KNFLFSLFSKATQNN
+253 KNFLFSIFSKATQNN
-268 EFFYTKYLCPLF
+268 ESFYTKYLCPLF
-280 FETLNTQRENDYSPH
+280 FETLNTERKNDYSPH

-309 EYKDKQG
+309 ECKDKQG
-316 KGIERDFILAQSL
+316 KGIETNFILTQSL
-329 ENTDFKAIFD
+329 ENTDFKEIFN

-430 FYKQSD
+430 FYKQSN
-436 DFIAQNAKQLT
+436 DFIAQNAT
-447 QAITS
+447 TITHTITS
-452 LKILDPAI
+452 LNILDPAI

-484 QKQDL
+484 SRQDI
-489 ARYKREIIEQH
+489 ARLKREIIEQQ

-546 ESINGIEIIPSD
+546 ESINGIEIMPSD

-599 AQKAQLKAEILAIM
+599 AQKAQLKAEILSIM

-631 KANPAIKPK
+631 KANPKSKPK

-647 KILQYESFKHDLDA
+647 EILLYESFKHDLDT
-661 LLKDYEEHNFHTDK
+661 LLKDYKEHNFHTDK
-675 LFLYRFFFAPIF
+675 LFLYRFFFAPVF
-687 AQGGFDIII
+687 QNGGFDIVI
-696 GNPPYIR
+696 GNPPYI
-703 QEKIP
+703 
-708 NKQSLLNAFQN
+708 
-719 FQLEKF
+719 
-725 KGKSYNLANSSADIF
+725 SAENMPQIIKDNRHLFDTTHKKTDIYV
-740 TYFYVKSLD
+740 YFYELALKI
-749 LLKNEGFLSFITS
+749 LKNKGIVSYITS
-762 NKWCRAG
+762 NKFLSQE
-769 YGKNLRE
+769 YGLKLRE
-776 FILDF
+776 LLLRNHIHSIVNFYI
-781 KLDSHYDF
+781 
-789 NGVKIFESAQ
+789 NIFESAS
-799 VDTAI
+799 VDTCI
-804 TTLQY
+804 CLVSKQHTQ
-809 MPNKNYALCFLSFTK
+809 
-824 EDNDISEVIKNK
+824 DNVIKVQNIQSFEDYWRFEKRVFEKIKQDIFYSLEHYNFRLTLNESKISLLESIQRKSHRLSDICLVSYGVRPCGNSKYPNLKKKDFIHKIPIGNAKPYIEAKSEYIAPYTIHHHDYLDYQQDKMYNAMFEALFTPPKLMAGCTLADVKHINFVYDDKGRFCNHSMCAIVLWQDLESATHPSPKKHINK
-836 QWLIPQDSLSTDS
+836 DKITLSKQYSLKFLQGILNSNLIRFYVKELLHDGLHFYPEHQKQLPIPQITDS
-849 FIFTS
+849 NRHIADR
-854 PEITALKA
+854 IIALV
-862 KIEKIGTP
+862 
-870 LKEWD
+870 
-875 ISIYRGILT
+875 
-884 GYNEAFIIDSAKRDE
+884 DE
-899 ILRNCVS
+899 ILN
-906 ENERQ
+906 
-911 RTSELIK
+911 LKIK
-918 PILRGRD
+918 D
-925 IKRYSYEWAGLWIIN
+925 
-940 THNGYTTSDSS
+940 
-951 LTQSLQELQQNAS
+951 
-964 VITDKV
+964 
-970 TPSHFASQPTNLTQ
+970 
-984 DTRIAKDIESSHCET
+984 SHC
-999 SAGSRGNPQ
+999 
-1008 ATSKIK
+1008 
-1014 IPPIDIADYPALK
+1014 
-1027 AHLDT
+1027 
-1032 HWDKIAKRADKGT
+1032 
-1045 TPYNLRNC
+1045 
-1053 AYLEEF
+1053 
-1059 EKEKIVW
+1059 
-1066 NPVSGEYFF
+1066 
-1075 THIKE
+1075 
-1080 TMYFNNSLFMMTIEN
+1080 N
-1095 TSLQGVSETN
+1095 TS
-1105 NEAMKSH
+1105 H
-1112 QSHEVPPLEASSGVW
+1112 LEAQ
-1127 GVKGGIRGA
+1127 I
-1136 TSQFKPPCPPLKK
+1136 
-1149 MNDKLLYILG
+1149 D
-1159 LMNSTL
+1159 TL
-1165 YKWLITQMTNL
+1165 VY
-1176 VETGKYA
+1176 
-1183 YGAKDK
+1183 
-1189 IERLPIPKVDSK
+1189 
-1201 TEAKFI
+1201 
-1207 QIVQEIVE
+1207 
-1215 SKKQGRDTKEL
+1215 
-1226 ESTLDAMVCKL
+1226 KL
-1237 YNLSDDEI
+1237 YNLNNEEI
-1245 RLVESMG
+1245 KIING
-1252 G
+1252 GVR

>member
-1 MSAVESSKTLD
+1 MSVVESSKTLD

-31 FGKNID
+31 FGKDIN
-37 IKTKQRTPYDKHN
+37 IKTEQRTPYDKHN

-253 KNFLFSLFSKATQNN
+253 KNFLFSLFIKATQNN

-280 FETLNTQRENDYSPH
+280 FETLNSKRKDPQFGEDYSPH

-316 KGIERDFILAQSL
+316 KGIETNFILAQSL

-401 QERILHDES
+401 QERILHDDNSLEAQNK
-410 HLTQD
+410 TQSQLR
-415 TESPHA
+415 EA

-489 ARYKREIIEQH
+489 ARYKREIIEQQ

-585 NKLEALFLQYYEPN
+585 HKLEALFLQYYEPN

-640 ERAKQQE
+640 ERVKQQE

-696 GNPPYIR
+696 GNPPYIDYR
-703 QEKIP
+703 SIDENTKISLQKNSFVYTNSKRGSIFVYFIEKAAKLIHKQGYCIFINPINYICQDSGAGIREFIDNNLCLISMIDVSSFKVFNSASTYTCINCFTHKSQELKEI
-708 NKQSLLNAFQN
+708 NFGRANCEEELNNIA
-719 FQLEKF
+719 LEKF
-725 KGKSYNLANSSADIF
+725 PQSKIENLSILLDSITTKIFKANYPQLSSFCDIF
-740 TYFYVKSLD
+740 CALSIAGFRNDVKNKKTKDNVPFLESSDIQKYDYKQGKFLHNAVSYYSTEKIKIFEDSEIIFMARMTNFIRCCIAPKAYF
-749 LLKNEGFLSFITS
+749 G
-762 NKWCRAG
+762 
-769 YGKNLRE
+769 GKVN
-776 FILDF
+776 ILHNF
-781 KLDSHYDF
+781 KLDRKF
-789 NGVKIFESAQ
+789 ILGVLNSKLI
-799 VDTAI
+799 
-804 TTLQY
+804 
-809 MPNKNYALCFLSFTK
+809 NYFY
-824 EDNDISEVIKNK
+824 
-836 QWLIPQDSLSTDS
+836 
-849 FIFTS
+849 
-854 PEITALKA
+854 A
-862 KIEKIGTP
+862 KK
-870 LKEWD
+870 
-875 ISIYRGILT
+875 Y
-884 GYNEAFIIDSAKRDE
+884 
-899 ILRNCVS
+899 
-906 ENERQ
+906 
-911 RTSELIK
+911 
-918 PILRGRD
+918 
-925 IKRYSYEWAGLWIIN
+925 
-940 THNGYTTSDSS
+940 
-951 LTQSLQELQQNAS
+951 
-964 VITDKV
+964 
-970 TPSHFASQPTNLTQ
+970 FASHMQGGAFGF
-984 DTRIAKDIESSHCET
+984 DTLSV
-999 SAGSRGNPQ
+999 GS
-1008 ATSKIK
+1008 
-1014 IPPIDIADYPALK
+1014 
-1027 AHLDT
+1027 
-1032 HWDKIAKRADKGT
+1032 
-1045 TPYNLRNC
+1045 
-1053 AYLEEF
+1053 
-1059 EKEKIVW
+1059 
-1066 NPVSGEYFF
+1066 
-1075 THIKE
+1075 
-1080 TMYFNNSLFMMTIEN
+1080 
-1095 TSLQGVSETN
+1095 
-1105 NEAMKSH
+1105 
-1112 QSHEVPPLEASSGVW
+1112 
-1127 GVKGGIRGA
+1127 
-1136 TSQFKPPCPPLKK
+1136 
-1149 MNDKLLYILG
+1149 
-1159 LMNSTL
+1159 
-1165 YKWLITQMTNL
+1165 
-1176 VETGKYA
+1176 
-1183 YGAKDK
+1183 
-1189 IERLPIPKVDSK
+1189 LPIPKITK
-1201 TEAKFI
+1201 AN
-1207 QIVQEIVE
+1207 QRIVNEIVALVDKILE
-1215 SKKQGRDTKEL
+1215 SKAKDSTASTKKL
-1226 ESTLDAMVCKL
+1226 ESQIDFLVYKL
-1237 YNLSDDEI
+1237 YSLTDEEI
-1245 RLVESMG
+1245 KIIEST
-1252 G
+1252 

>member
-50 SIITSY
+50 SIITAY

-129 TTFSN
+129 MTFSN

-196 CQNQATFNVLDNYEG
+196 CQNQATFNALDNYEG

-268 EFFYTKYLCPLF
+268 ESFYTKYLCPLF

-316 KGIERDFILAQSL
+316 KGIERDFVLTQSL
-329 ENTDFKAIFD
+329 ENTDFEAIFD

-489 ARYKREIIEQH
+489 ARYKREIIEQQ
-500 IYGID
+500 IYGTD

-566 DLWGKTSNANAS
+566 NLLGRDENAS

-585 NKLEALFLQYYEPN
+585 HKLEALFLQYYEPN

-640 ERAKQQE
+640 ERVKQQE

-696 GNPPYIR
+696 GNPPYIDYR
-703 QEKIP
+703 SIDENTKISLQKNSFVYTNSKRGSIFVYFIEKAAKLIHKQGYCIFINPINYICQDSGAGIREFIDNNLCLISMIDVSSFKVFNSASTYTCINCFTHKSQELKEI
-708 NKQSLLNAFQN
+708 NFGRANCEEELNNIA
-719 FQLEKF
+719 LEKF
-725 KGKSYNLANSSADIF
+725 PQSKIENLSILLDSITTKIFKANYPQLSSFCDIF
-740 TYFYVKSLD
+740 CALSIAGFRNDVKNKKTKDNVPFLESSDIQKYDYKQGKFLHNAVSYYSTEKIKIFEDSEIIFMARMTNFIRCCIAPKAYF
-749 LLKNEGFLSFITS
+749 G
-762 NKWCRAG
+762 
-769 YGKNLRE
+769 GKVN
-776 FILDF
+776 ILHNF
-781 KLDSHYDF
+781 KLDRKF
-789 NGVKIFESAQ
+789 ILGVLNSKLI
-799 VDTAI
+799 
-804 TTLQY
+804 
-809 MPNKNYALCFLSFTK
+809 NYFY
-824 EDNDISEVIKNK
+824 
-836 QWLIPQDSLSTDS
+836 
-849 FIFTS
+849 
-854 PEITALKA
+854 A
-862 KIEKIGTP
+862 KK
-870 LKEWD
+870 
-875 ISIYRGILT
+875 Y
-884 GYNEAFIIDSAKRDE
+884 
-899 ILRNCVS
+899 
-906 ENERQ
+906 
-911 RTSELIK
+911 
-918 PILRGRD
+918 
-925 IKRYSYEWAGLWIIN
+925 
-940 THNGYTTSDSS
+940 
-951 LTQSLQELQQNAS
+951 
-964 VITDKV
+964 
-970 TPSHFASQPTNLTQ
+970 FASHMQGGAFGF
-984 DTRIAKDIESSHCET
+984 DTLSV
-999 SAGSRGNPQ
+999 GS
-1008 ATSKIK
+1008 
-1014 IPPIDIADYPALK
+1014 
-1027 AHLDT
+1027 
-1032 HWDKIAKRADKGT
+1032 
-1045 TPYNLRNC
+1045 
-1053 AYLEEF
+1053 
-1059 EKEKIVW
+1059 
-1066 NPVSGEYFF
+1066 
-1075 THIKE
+1075 
-1080 TMYFNNSLFMMTIEN
+1080 
-1095 TSLQGVSETN
+1095 
-1105 NEAMKSH
+1105 
-1112 QSHEVPPLEASSGVW
+1112 
-1127 GVKGGIRGA
+1127 
-1136 TSQFKPPCPPLKK
+1136 
-1149 MNDKLLYILG
+1149 
-1159 LMNSTL
+1159 
-1165 YKWLITQMTNL
+1165 
-1176 VETGKYA
+1176 
-1183 YGAKDK
+1183 
-1189 IERLPIPKVDSK
+1189 LPIPKITK
-1201 TEAKFI
+1201 AN
-1207 QIVQEIVE
+1207 QRIVNEIVALVDKILE
-1215 SKKQGRDTKEL
+1215 SKAKDSTASTKKL
-1226 ESTLDAMVCKL
+1226 ESQIDFLVYKL
-1237 YNLSDDEI
+1237 YSLTDEEI
-1245 RLVESMG
+1245 KIIEST
-1252 G
+1252 

>member
-1 MSAVESSKTLD
+1 MSVVESSKTLD

-31 FGKNID
+31 FGKDIN
-37 IKTKQRTPYDKHN
+37 IKTEQRTPYDKHN

-253 KNFLFSLFSKATQNN
+253 KNFLFSLFIKATQNN

-280 FETLNTQRENDYSPH
+280 FETLNSKRKDPQFGEDYSPH

-316 KGIERDFILAQSL
+316 KGIETNFILAQSL

-401 QERILHDES
+401 QERILHDDNSLEAQNK
-410 HLTQD
+410 TQSQLR
-415 TESPHA
+415 EA

-484 QKQDL
+484 SRQDIAKL
-489 ARYKREIIEQH
+489 KREIIEQQ

-585 NKLEALFLQYYEPN
+585 HKLEALFLQYYEPN

-647 KILQYESFKHDLDA
+647 KILQYESFKHDLDT

-687 AQGGFDIII
+687 AQGGFDIVI
-696 GNPPYIR
+696 GNPPYIK
-703 QEKIP
+703 EAD
-708 NKQSLLNAFQN
+708 NKKLFDGTRHLRTYQGKMDIWYHFVGLGFDIVKN
-719 FQLEKF
+719 
-725 KGKSYNLANSSADIF
+725 KGIV
-740 TYFYVKSLD
+740 T
-749 LLKNEGFLSFITS
+749 FIAT
-762 NKWCRAG
+762 NNWTTNTGA
-769 YGKNLRE
+769 KNLRNVILRESQILNLIDFGSYMCFDSASIQTMIME
-776 FILDF
+776 FQKVDSIPKSYQINYAKIDSKNPTDKHRDTILAREEFEDNILLKPSITPSQMLDKPLTFVDSKQEEVLNKILENGTFYLQYDEVWQGLVHPQPYLDKKMINLLEKESKFNYKVGNGVFNLNKEEIELLSLNTAEKRILKPYYETNNLLKYYGIKETNIYVIYTDSKFNKVNSMDKYPNLKKHLDNLQSVITSCNKPYGLHRSRKQAIFEGEKILSRVKCVDF
-781 KLDSHYDF
+781 PVFTYVNFPCYVGLNFNIIKTERINLKYLVGILNSKPIAFWLKHKGKMQGNNYQINQEPLMNIPIPKITKYNKPLCDKIITLVEEILAIKAKDSHY
-789 NGVKIFESAQ
+789 
-799 VDTAI
+799 
-804 TTLQY
+804 
-809 MPNKNYALCFLSFTK
+809 
-824 EDNDISEVIKNK
+824 
-836 QWLIPQDSLSTDS
+836 
-849 FIFTS
+849 
-854 PEITALKA
+854 
-862 KIEKIGTP
+862 
-870 LKEWD
+870 
-875 ISIYRGILT
+875 
-884 GYNEAFIIDSAKRDE
+884 
-899 ILRNCVS
+899 
-906 ENERQ
+906 
-911 RTSELIK
+911 
-918 PILRGRD
+918 
-925 IKRYSYEWAGLWIIN
+925 
-940 THNGYTTSDSS
+940 
-951 LTQSLQELQQNAS
+951 
-964 VITDKV
+964 
-970 TPSHFASQPTNLTQ
+970 
-984 DTRIAKDIESSHCET
+984 
-999 SAGSRGNPQ
+999 
-1008 ATSKIK
+1008 
-1014 IPPIDIADYPALK
+1014 
-1027 AHLDT
+1027 
-1032 HWDKIAKRADKGT
+1032 
-1045 TPYNLRNC
+1045 
-1053 AYLEEF
+1053 
-1059 EKEKIVW
+1059 
-1066 NPVSGEYFF
+1066 
-1075 THIKE
+1075 
-1080 TMYFNNSLFMMTIEN
+1080 N
-1095 TSLQGVSETN
+1095 TSHLE
-1105 NEAMKSH
+1105 SH
-1112 QSHEVPPLEASSGVW
+1112 
-1127 GVKGGIRGA
+1127 I
-1136 TSQFKPPCPPLKK
+1136 
-1149 MNDKLLYILG
+1149 DKLVY
-1159 LMNSTL
+1159 
-1165 YKWLITQMTNL
+1165 
-1176 VETGKYA
+1176 E
-1183 YGAKDK
+1183 
-1189 IERLPIPKVDSK
+1189 
-1201 TEAKFI
+1201 
-1207 QIVQEIVE
+1207 
-1215 SKKQGRDTKEL
+1215 
-1226 ESTLDAMVCKL
+1226 L
-1237 YNLSDDEI
+1237 YNLSEA
-1245 RLVESMG
+1245 LVEKIEMI
-1252 G
+1252 

>member
-1 MSAVESSKTLD
+1 MSVVESSKTLD

-31 FGKNID
+31 FGKDID
-37 IKTKQRTPYDKHN
+37 IKTEQRTPYDKHN
-50 SIITSY
+50 SIITAY

-93 IKNQPEINAMLAVFY
+93 IKNQPEINVMLAVFY

-196 CQNQATFNVLDNYEG
+196 CQNQATFNALDNYEG

-268 EFFYTKYLCPLF
+268 ESFYTKYLCPLF
-280 FETLNTQRENDYSPH
+280 FETLNSKRKDPQFGEDYSPH

-489 ARYKREIIEQH
+489 ARYKREIIEQQ

-566 DLWGKTSNANAS
+566 NLLGRDENAS

-640 ERAKQQE
+640 ERVKQQE
-647 KILQYESFKHDLDA
+647 KILQYKSFKHDLDT
-661 LLKDYEEHNFHTDK
+661 LFKDYKEHNFHTDK
-675 LFLYRFFFAPIF
+675 LFLYHFFFAPVF
-687 AQGGFDIII
+687 QNGGFDIVI
-696 GNPPYIR
+696 GNPPYIK
-703 QEKIP
+703 EAD
-708 NKQSLLNAFQN
+708 NKKLFDGTRHLRTYQGKMDIWYHFVGLGFDIVKN
-719 FQLEKF
+719 
-725 KGKSYNLANSSADIF
+725 KGIV
-740 TYFYVKSLD
+740 T
-749 LLKNEGFLSFITS
+749 FIAT
-762 NKWCRAG
+762 NNWTTNTGA
-769 YGKNLRE
+769 KNLRNVILRESQILNLIDFGSYMCFDSASIQTMIME
-776 FILDF
+776 FQKVDSIPKSYQINYAKIDSKNPTDKHRDTILAREEFEDNILLKPSITPSQMLDKPLTFVDSKQEEVLNKILENGTFYLQYDEVWQGLVHPQPYLDKKMINLLEKESKFNYKVGNGVFNLNKEEIELLSLNTAEKRILKPYYETNNLLKYYGIKETNIYVIYTDSKFNKVNSMDKYPNLKKHLDNLQSVITSCNKPYGLHRSRKQAIFEGEKILSRVKCVDF
-781 KLDSHYDF
+781 PVFTYVNFPCYVGLNFNIIKTERINLKYLVGILNSKPIAFWLKHKGKMQGNNYQINQEPLMNIPIPKITKYNKPLCDKIITLVEEILAIKAKDSHY
-789 NGVKIFESAQ
+789 
-799 VDTAI
+799 
-804 TTLQY
+804 
-809 MPNKNYALCFLSFTK
+809 
-824 EDNDISEVIKNK
+824 
-836 QWLIPQDSLSTDS
+836 
-849 FIFTS
+849 
-854 PEITALKA
+854 
-862 KIEKIGTP
+862 
-870 LKEWD
+870 
-875 ISIYRGILT
+875 
-884 GYNEAFIIDSAKRDE
+884 
-899 ILRNCVS
+899 
-906 ENERQ
+906 
-911 RTSELIK
+911 
-918 PILRGRD
+918 
-925 IKRYSYEWAGLWIIN
+925 
-940 THNGYTTSDSS
+940 
-951 LTQSLQELQQNAS
+951 
-964 VITDKV
+964 
-970 TPSHFASQPTNLTQ
+970 
-984 DTRIAKDIESSHCET
+984 
-999 SAGSRGNPQ
+999 
-1008 ATSKIK
+1008 
-1014 IPPIDIADYPALK
+1014 
-1027 AHLDT
+1027 
-1032 HWDKIAKRADKGT
+1032 
-1045 TPYNLRNC
+1045 
-1053 AYLEEF
+1053 
-1059 EKEKIVW
+1059 
-1066 NPVSGEYFF
+1066 
-1075 THIKE
+1075 
-1080 TMYFNNSLFMMTIEN
+1080 N
-1095 TSLQGVSETN
+1095 TSHLE
-1105 NEAMKSH
+1105 SH
-1112 QSHEVPPLEASSGVW
+1112 
-1127 GVKGGIRGA
+1127 I
-1136 TSQFKPPCPPLKK
+1136 
-1149 MNDKLLYILG
+1149 DKLVY
-1159 LMNSTL
+1159 
-1165 YKWLITQMTNL
+1165 
-1176 VETGKYA
+1176 E
-1183 YGAKDK
+1183 
-1189 IERLPIPKVDSK
+1189 
-1201 TEAKFI
+1201 
-1207 QIVQEIVE
+1207 
-1215 SKKQGRDTKEL
+1215 
-1226 ESTLDAMVCKL
+1226 L
-1237 YNLSDDEI
+1237 YNLSEA
-1245 RLVESMG
+1245 LVEKIEMI
-1252 G
+1252 

>member
-1 MSAVESSKTLD
+1 MSVVESSKTLD

-31 FGKNID
+31 FGKDID

-50 SIITSY
+50 SIITAY

-196 CQNQATFNVLDNYEG
+196 CQNQATLKILDNYEG

-253 KNFLFSLFSKATQNN
+253 KNFLFSLFIKATQNN

-280 FETLNTQRENDYSPH
+280 FETLNTERKNDYSPH

-309 EYKDKQG
+309 EYRDKQG
-316 KGIERDFILAQSL
+316 KGIERDFVLTQSL

-489 ARYKREIIEQH
+489 ARYKREIIEQQ

-585 NKLEALFLQYYEPN
+585 HKLEALFLQYYEPN
-599 AQKAQLKAEILAIM
+599 AQKAQLKAEILTIM

-631 KANPAIKPK
+631 KANPKSKPK
-640 ERAKQQE
+640 ERDKQQE
-647 KILQYESFKHDLDA
+647 KILQYESFKHDLNT
-661 LLKDYEEHNFHTDK
+661 LFKDYKEHNFHTDK

-862 KIEKIGTP
+862 KIEAIGTP
-870 LKEWD
+870 LKDWD
-875 ISIYRGILT
+875 ININYGIKT
-884 GYNEAFIIDSAKRDE
+884 GYNEAFIIDSKKREE
-899 ILRNCVS
+899 ILNAC
-906 ENERQ
+906 
-911 RTSELIK
+911 
-918 PILRGRD
+918 D
-925 IKRYSYEWAGLWIIN
+925 
-940 THNGYTTSDSS
+940 DS
-951 LTQSLQELQQNAS
+951 A
-964 VITDKV
+964 
-970 TPSHFASQPTNLTQ
+970 
-984 DTRIAKDIESSHCET
+984 
-999 SAGSRGNPQ
+999 
-1008 ATSKIK
+1008 
-1014 IPPIDIADYPALK
+1014 
-1027 AHLDT
+1027 
-1032 HWDKIAKRADKGT
+1032 
-1045 TPYNLRNC
+1045 
-1053 AYLEEF
+1053 
-1059 EKEKIVW
+1059 
-1066 NPVSGEYFF
+1066 
-1075 THIKE
+1075 
-1080 TMYFNNSLFMMTIEN
+1080 NSLKPFP
-1095 TSLQGVSETN
+1095 LSEYDPN
-1105 NEAMKSH
+1105 HA
-1112 QSHEVPPLEASSGVW
+1112 
-1127 GVKGGIRGA
+1127 
-1136 TSQFKPPCPPLKK
+1136 
-1149 MNDKLLYILG
+1149 
-1159 LMNSTL
+1159 
-1165 YKWLITQMTNL
+1165 
-1176 VETGKYA
+1176 
-1183 YGAKDK
+1183 
-1189 IERLPIPKVDSK
+1189 
-1201 TEAKFI
+1201 
-1207 QIVQEIVE
+1207 
-1215 SKKQGRDTKEL
+1215 
-1226 ESTLDAMVCKL
+1226 LD
-1237 YNLSDDEI
+1237 
-1245 RLVESMG
+1245 
-1252 G
+1252 

>member
-50 SIITSY
+50 SIITAY

-129 TTFSN
+129 MTFSN

-196 CQNQATFNVLDNYEG
+196 CQNQATFNALDNYEG

-239 WLGVAQNASYGEGD
+239 WLGVAQNASYVEGD
-253 KNFLFSLFSKATQNN
+253 KKFLFSLFSKATQNN
-268 EFFYTKYLCPLF
+268 ESFYTKYLCPLF

-316 KGIERDFILAQSL
+316 KGIERDFVLTQSL
-329 ENTDFKAIFD
+329 ENTDFEAIFD

-489 ARYKREIIEQH
+489 ARYKREIIEQQ
-500 IYGID
+500 IYGTD

-566 DLWGKTSNANAS
+566 NLLGRDENAS

-585 NKLEALFLQYYEPN
+585 HKLEALFLQYYEPN

-640 ERAKQQE
+640 ERVKQQE

-696 GNPPYIR
+696 GNPPYIDYR
-703 QEKIP
+703 SIDENTKISLQKNSFVYTNSKRGSIFVYFIEKAAKLIHKQGYCIFINPINYICQDSGAGIREFIDNNLCLISMIDVSSFKVFNSASTYTCINCFTHKSQELKEI
-708 NKQSLLNAFQN
+708 NFGRANCEEELNNIA
-719 FQLEKF
+719 LEKF
-725 KGKSYNLANSSADIF
+725 PQSKIENLSILLDSITTKIFKANYPQLSSFCDIF
-740 TYFYVKSLD
+740 CALSIAGFRNDVKNKKTKDNVPFLESSDIQKYDYKQGKFLHNAVSYYSTEKIKIFEDSEIIFMARMTNFIRCCIAPKAYF
-749 LLKNEGFLSFITS
+749 G
-762 NKWCRAG
+762 
-769 YGKNLRE
+769 GKVN
-776 FILDF
+776 ILHNF
-781 KLDSHYDF
+781 KLDRKF
-789 NGVKIFESAQ
+789 ILGVLNSKLI
-799 VDTAI
+799 
-804 TTLQY
+804 
-809 MPNKNYALCFLSFTK
+809 NYFY
-824 EDNDISEVIKNK
+824 
-836 QWLIPQDSLSTDS
+836 
-849 FIFTS
+849 
-854 PEITALKA
+854 A
-862 KIEKIGTP
+862 KK
-870 LKEWD
+870 
-875 ISIYRGILT
+875 Y
-884 GYNEAFIIDSAKRDE
+884 
-899 ILRNCVS
+899 
-906 ENERQ
+906 
-911 RTSELIK
+911 
-918 PILRGRD
+918 
-925 IKRYSYEWAGLWIIN
+925 
-940 THNGYTTSDSS
+940 
-951 LTQSLQELQQNAS
+951 
-964 VITDKV
+964 
-970 TPSHFASQPTNLTQ
+970 FASHMQGGAFGF
-984 DTRIAKDIESSHCET
+984 DTLSV
-999 SAGSRGNPQ
+999 GS
-1008 ATSKIK
+1008 
-1014 IPPIDIADYPALK
+1014 
-1027 AHLDT
+1027 
-1032 HWDKIAKRADKGT
+1032 
-1045 TPYNLRNC
+1045 
-1053 AYLEEF
+1053 
-1059 EKEKIVW
+1059 
-1066 NPVSGEYFF
+1066 
-1075 THIKE
+1075 
-1080 TMYFNNSLFMMTIEN
+1080 
-1095 TSLQGVSETN
+1095 
-1105 NEAMKSH
+1105 
-1112 QSHEVPPLEASSGVW
+1112 
-1127 GVKGGIRGA
+1127 
-1136 TSQFKPPCPPLKK
+1136 
-1149 MNDKLLYILG
+1149 
-1159 LMNSTL
+1159 
-1165 YKWLITQMTNL
+1165 
-1176 VETGKYA
+1176 
-1183 YGAKDK
+1183 
-1189 IERLPIPKVDSK
+1189 LPIPKITK
-1201 TEAKFI
+1201 AN
-1207 QIVQEIVE
+1207 QRIVNEIVALVDKILE
-1215 SKKQGRDTKEL
+1215 SKAKDSTASTKKL
-1226 ESTLDAMVCKL
+1226 ESQIDFLVYKL
-1237 YNLSDDEI
+1237 YSLTDEEI
-1245 RLVESMG
+1245 KIIEST
-1252 G
+1252 

>member
-316 KGIERDFILAQSL
+316 KGIERDFVLTQSL
-329 ENTDFKAIFD
+329 ENTDFEAIFD

-401 QERILHDES
+401 QERIS
-410 HLTQD
+410 QD
-415 TESPHA
+415 DNSLEA

>member
-1 MSAVESSKTLD
+1 MSVVESSKTLD

-31 FGKNID
+31 FGKDIN
-37 IKTKQRTPYDKHN
+37 IKTEQRTPYDKHN

-253 KNFLFSLFSKATQNN
+253 KNFLFSLFIKATQNN

-280 FETLNTQRENDYSPH
+280 FETLNSKRKDPQFGEDYSPH

-316 KGIERDFILAQSL
+316 KGIETNFILAQSL

-401 QERILHDES
+401 QERILHDDNSLEAQNK
-410 HLTQD
+410 TQSQLR
-415 TESPHA
+415 EA

-484 QKQDL
+484 SRQDIAKL
-489 ARYKREIIEQH
+489 KREIIEQQ

-585 NKLEALFLQYYEPN
+585 HKLEALFLQYYEPN

-647 KILQYESFKHDLDA
+647 KILQYESFKHDLDT

-687 AQGGFDIII
+687 AQGGFDIVI

-925 IKRYSYEWAGLWIIN
+925 IKRYSYEWAGLWIIFISWHFPN
-940 THNGYTTSDSS
+940 TQNPKSMEENEADLAEQYPS
-951 LTQSLQELQQNAS
+951 LYNHLLYHKEKLSKRNKDETGIRYEWYCLQRYGANYYQ
-964 VITDKV
+964 
-970 TPSHFASQPTNLTQ
+970 
-984 DTRIAKDIESSHCET
+984 
-999 SAGSRGNPQ
+999 
-1008 ATSKIK
+1008 
-1014 IPPIDIADYPALK
+1014 
-1027 AHLDT
+1027 
-1032 HWDKIAKRADKGT
+1032 
-1045 TPYNLRNC
+1045 
-1053 AYLEEF
+1053 EF

-1080 TMYFNNSLFMMTIEN
+1080 TMYFNNSLFMMTIGN

-1189 IERLPIPKVDSK
+1189 IEQLPIPQITESNKPLCDEIIKCVDKILEIKAKDSALDTSK
-1201 TEAKFI
+1201 L
-1207 QIVQEIVE
+1207 E
-1215 SKKQGRDTKEL
+1215 SK
-1226 ESTLDAMVCKL
+1226 LDSLVYKL
-1237 YNLSDDEI
+1237 YNLTNDEI
-1245 RLVESMG
+1245 RLIL
-1252 G
+1252 